1 MFNILSFITDQKL
14 SFVFLAAHL
23 GPVFLRE
30 YAHIS
35 YTKTADWKSSL
46 FCTLSQGFVTR
57 GSIPSLPWELRLGR
71 RLLVDKPTNIYA
83 RKKNVILHWFR
94 TLLIYIVPSCSCET
108 IVISNTT
115 ITLTP
120 TNIGLACAVTS
131 IVTVSTNRANIIA
144 PTFDTSLARGIPI
157 VRRDTGIASQSSH
170 AGQTRTLAIT
180 RTLKLI
186 WKRRRRKVNAGMVKA
201 CSFPI
206 FLIVW
211 IPVKWDRVRKYLRK
225 QTFSSLLTPSWLNVR
240 GGEGRKKRI

>member
-1 MFNILSFITDQKL
+1 MF
-14 SFVFLAAHL
+14 L
-23 GPVFLRE
+23 G
-30 YAHIS
+30 
-35 YTKTADWKSSL
+35 
-46 FCTLSQGFVTR
+46 
-57 GSIPSLPWELRLGR
+57 
-71 RLLVDKPTNIYA
+71 LVEMTIGLV
-83 RKKNVILHWFR
+83 KKNVTLFLHWFR
-94 TLLIYIVPSCSCET
+94 TLLIYIVPSCSYKT
-108 IVISNTT
+108 IVISDTT
-115 ITLTP
+115 ITLTS

-157 VRRDTGIASQSSH
+157 VRRDTGITSQSSH

-211 IPVKWDRVRKYLRK
+211 IPVRWDRVRKYLRK

-240 GGEGRKKRI
+240 GGKGREKEDLKIIVGWDLADLSHYNSGPICSKVG